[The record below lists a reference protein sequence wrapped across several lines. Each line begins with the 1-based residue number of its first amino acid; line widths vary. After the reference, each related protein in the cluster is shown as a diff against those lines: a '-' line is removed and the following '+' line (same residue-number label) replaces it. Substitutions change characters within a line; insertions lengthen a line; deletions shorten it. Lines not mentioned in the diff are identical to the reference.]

1 MNQAESSNHSNCN
14 RLQVAVSNEPLIS
27 VDERLPASSSLLA
40 PSHQTVRYEQRND
53 STNNSDEHAAKPANI
68 PDNMDVY
75 RAKAHVVLNQ
85 QRLAVVGREIRTL
98 LAVFA
103 NKALEFWGKSR
114 DMFDRHEP
122 LLIQLGLFFTTMGE
136 LDLIQKRMTSLFRQ
150 QCALMR
156 EAGIKTES

>member
-1 MNQAESSNHSNCN
+1 MNQAESNNHSNSNC
-14 RLQVAVSNEPLIS
+14 LQVAVSNEPLDL
-27 VDERLPASSSLLA
+27 DELPRASSSLLV
-40 PSHQTVRYEQRND
+40 PPHQAVRYEQPND
-53 STNNSDEHAAKPANI
+53 STTNSDEHAAKPASI
-68 PDNMDVY
+68 PNNMDVY
-75 RAKAHVVLNQ
+75 RARARVVLNQ

-103 NKALEFWGKSR
+103 NKTLEFWGKSR

-156 EAGIKTES
+156 ESGIKNES